1 MIVLYILL
9 AVSSFV
15 AGYLIAERR
24 SHKNSDFNKNARI
37 YGDTSLTEEYRNFL
51 SYDGSEQI

>member
-1 MIVLYILL
+1 MSYFTGLVIDIQQ
-9 AVSSFV
+9 
-15 AGYLIAERR
+15 RR
-24 SHKNSDFNKNARI
+24 NHKNLSSNKKARF